1 MLLNKL
7 ITPKHVYINNNL
19 LNSTKFDEFIEF
31 DMNSINSYS
40 FDEFTKDSI
49 WNHQIHIEFDGL
61 NSN

>member
-1 MLLNKL
+1 MCLFCGKIHNVLVMLLNKL

-49 WNHQIHIEFDGL
+49 
-61 NSN
+61 